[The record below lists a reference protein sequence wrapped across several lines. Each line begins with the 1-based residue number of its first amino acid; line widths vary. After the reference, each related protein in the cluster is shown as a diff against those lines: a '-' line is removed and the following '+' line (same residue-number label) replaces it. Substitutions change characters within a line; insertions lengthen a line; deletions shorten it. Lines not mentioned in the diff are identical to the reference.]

1 MKTVLSA
8 FVIALAVGLVGCSS
22 IKQTTQPPREAK
34 KDTQLQE
41 ALKEHQRDRALAR
54 LVQGSVYDVTGDYA
68 NAILEYQ
75 EALQFY
81 PEAATYYA
89 ISKDYSALGKHALAA
104 QHGAE
109 AVRLDSLN
117 ILYHQNLATIYLNAY
132 QPDLAVK
139 EFERIVQID
148 SNNVE
153 GLYNLARLYQTTRPL
168 KALEIYERILD
179 RTGDEWEILLQTA
192 ETYNSLG
199 RYDEAAEKYKHML
212 ELDPS
217 NKVLQRQLAETFGRA
232 GKFPEAQKLLEG
244 ILETDPKNA
253 EVLSSLADVY
263 MEQHQYNQALP
274 IYQQLL
280 LQERQNPEIRLR
292 IGIAYIGQADRD
304 STFVDKAKPI
314 FEQLNKD
321 IPNDWRPSYYLGV
334 IAARQ
339 PNDSVARAYFERVTR
354 LAAWN
359 GDAWWYL
366 GSSYFEKGEYQKLVD
381 AMLKAEQ
388 VLPKDYRILFL
399 LGLGYSRMDQN
410 EAAIVA
416 LRRSLELKPDDMNTL
431 STLALTLDGLHR
443 YQESDSLYERALKL
457 DPKSHLIMNNY
468 GYSLAERGLQLERA
482 LQMSL
487 QAIEAEPNNDS
498 YLDTVGWVYFKLGH
512 YEEAQKYISKA
523 IGVGGAS
530 ATVYEHMGDIQYK
543 LGEKKKAEQF
553 WKQALEMNSANQG
566 LKDKIARGS
575 L

>member
-1 MKTVLSA
+1 MKTALSA
-8 FVIALAVGLVGCSS
+8 LIVALAVGWTGCSS
-22 IKQTTQPPREAK
+22 VKEVAQTRQEPK
-34 KDTQLQE
+34 KDTQLLE
-41 ALKEHQRDRALAR
+41 RLKEYQRDRALAR

-68 NAILEYQ
+68 SAILEYQ
-75 EALQFY
+75 EAIQLY
-81 PEAATYYA
+81 PQAATYYA

-117 ILYHQNLATIYLNAY
+117 ILYHQNLAAIYLNAY
-132 QPDLAVK
+132 QPDLAIK
-139 EFERIVQID
+139 EFERVVQID
-148 SNNVE
+148 SNSVE
-153 GLYNLARLYQTTRPL
+153 GLYNLARLYQTNRPL

-179 RTGDEWEILLQTA
+179 RNGDEWEILLQTA

-199 RYDEAAEKYKHML
+199 RFDDAAEKYRHML

-217 NKVLQRQLAETFGRA
+217 NKVLQRQLAETYGRA

-253 EVLSSLADVY
+253 EALSSLADVY
-263 MEQHQYNQALP
+263 MEQHQYDRALP
-274 IYQQLL
+274 MYQKLL

-292 IGIAYIGQADRD
+292 IGIAYAGQVDRD
-304 STFVDKAKPI
+304 STFVDKARPI
-314 FEQLNKD
+314 FEQLCKD
-321 IPNDWRPSYYLGV
+321 IPNDWRPCYYLGV

-339 PNDSVARAYFERVTR
+339 AKDSVAREYFERVTH

-366 GSSYFEKGEYQKLVD
+366 GSSYFEKGEYQKLIEK
-381 AMLKAEQ
+381 MLTAEKN
-388 VLPKDYRILFL
+388 LPKDNRMPFL
-399 LGLGYSRMDQN
+399 LGLGYSRLDQN
-410 EAAIVA
+410 EAAIA
-416 LRRSLELKPDDMNTL
+416 AFRRSLDLKPDDINTL

-443 YQESDSLYERALKL
+443 YQESDSLYERALKV
-457 DPKSHLIMNNY
+457 DPRSHLVMNNY

-487 QAIEAEPNNDS
+487 QAIQAEPNNDS
-498 YLDTVGWVYFKLGH
+498 YLDTVGWVYFKLGR
-512 YEEAQKYISKA
+512 YDEALKYISKA
-523 IGVGGAS
+523 ITAGGAS

-543 LGEKKKAEQF
+543 LGAKNKAEQF
-553 WKQALEMNSANQG
+553 WKQALEINSANQS

>member
-1 MKTVLSA
+1 MKNSLSA
-8 FVIALAVGLVGCSS
+8 LIFVLAAGFAGCSS
-22 IKQTTQPPREAK
+22 VKETAQPKQEAK
-34 KDTQLQE
+34 KDARLLE
-41 ALKEHQRDRALAR
+41 RLKEYNRDRALAR

-75 EALQFY
+75 EALQLY
-81 PEAATYYA
+81 PQAATYYA

-117 ILYHQNLATIYLNAY
+117 LLYHQNLATIYVNAY
-132 QPDLAVK
+132 QSELAVK

-217 NKVLQRQLAETFGRA
+217 NRVLQRQLAETFGRA

-244 ILETDPKNA
+244 ILEADPKNVEA
-253 EVLSSLADVY
+253 LSSLADVY
-263 MEQHQYNQALP
+263 MEQHQYDRALP
-274 IYQQLL
+274 MYQKLL

-304 STFVDKAKPI
+304 STFVDKAKPV
-314 FEQLNKD
+314 FEKLIKD
-321 IPNDWRPSYYLGV
+321 IPNDWRPCYYLGV

-339 PNDSVARAYFERVTR
+339 SKDSVARDYFERVTR

-366 GSSYFEKGEYQKLVD
+366 GSSYFDKGEYQKLVD
-381 AMLKAEQ
+381 AMLKAEKA
-388 VLPKDYRILFL
+388 LPKDFRMPFL
-399 LGLGYSRMDQN
+399 LGLAYTRMDQN
-410 EAAIVA
+410 DLAIPA
-416 LRRSLELKPDDMNTL
+416 LHRSLELKPDDLNTL

-457 DPKSHLIMNNY
+457 DPRSHLIQNNY
-468 GYSLAERGLQLERA
+468 GYSLAERGMQLERA

-487 QAIEAEPNNDS
+487 QAIEAEPNNES

-512 YEEAQKYISKA
+512 YDQAQQYISKA
-523 IGVGGAS
+523 IAAGGAS
-530 ATVYEHMGDIQYK
+530 AAVYEHMGDIQYK
-543 LGEKKKAEQF
+543 LGEKKKAEQM
-553 WKQALEMNSANQG
+553 WKQALEMNSTNQG

>member
-1 MKTVLSA
+1 MKTTLSA
-8 FVIALAVGLVGCSS
+8 LVVALTAVFIGCSTV
-22 IKQTTQPPREAK
+22 KETAQTQPRAK
-34 KDTQLQE
+34 QDAQLLE
-41 ALKEHQRDRALAR
+41 RMKEYQRDRALAR

-75 EALQFY
+75 EALQLY
-81 PEAATYYA
+81 PQAATYYA

-117 ILYHQNLATIYLNAY
+117 ILYHQNLAAVYLNAY

-148 SNNVE
+148 SNNVD
-153 GLYNLARLYQTTRPL
+153 GLYNLARLYQTNRPL

-179 RTGDEWEILLQTA
+179 RTGDEWEILLQAA
-192 ETYNSLG
+192 ETYNSIG
-199 RYDEAAEKYKHML
+199 RYDAAAEKFKHML

-217 NKVLQRQLAETFGRA
+217 NKVLQRQLAETYGRA
-232 GKFPEAQKLLEG
+232 GKFPEAQALLEG
-244 ILETDPKNA
+244 ILETDPKNVEA
-253 EVLSSLADVY
+253 LSSLADVY
-263 MEQHQYNQALP
+263 MEQHQYDRALP
-274 IYQQLL
+274 MYQKLL
-280 LQERQNPEIRLR
+280 LQERQNPEVRLR

-304 STFVDKAKPI
+304 STFVDKAKPV

-321 IPNDWRPSYYLGV
+321 IPNDWRPNYYLGV
-334 IAARQ
+334 IAVRQ
-339 PNDSVARAYFERVTR
+339 SKDSVAREYFERVTT

-366 GSSYFEKGEYQKLVD
+366 GSSYFDKGEYQKLVD
-381 AMLKAEQ
+381 AMLKAEKN
-388 VLPKDYRILFL
+388 LPKDYRIPFL

-410 EAAIVA
+410 ELAITA
-416 LRRSLELKPDDMNTL
+416 LRRSLALKPDDMNTL

-443 YQESDSLYERALKL
+443 YEESDSLYERALKL
-457 DPKSHLIMNNY
+457 DPQSHLVMNNY

-482 LQMSL
+482 LRMSL
-487 QAIEAEPNNDS
+487 QAIDAEPNNDS
-498 YLDTVGWVYFKLGH
+498 YLDTVGWVYFKLGR
-512 YEEAQKYISKA
+512 YDEAHKYISKA
-523 IGVGGAS
+523 ITAGGAS
-530 ATVYEHMGDIQYK
+530 ATVYEHMGDIQFK
-543 LGEKKKAEQF
+543 MGEKKKAEQF
-553 WKQALEMNSANQG
+553 WKQALEMNTGNQS

>member
-1 MKTVLSA
+1 MKITLSIVIVALVTV
-8 FVIALAVGLVGCSS
+8 LVGCSS
-22 IKQTTQPPREAK
+22 MKETAQPSPGTK
-34 KDTQLQE
+34 KDTPLTE
-41 ALKEHQRDRALAR
+41 RVKEYQRDRALAR

-75 EALQFY
+75 EALQLY
-81 PEAATYYA
+81 PQAATEYA
-89 ISKDYSALGKHALAA
+89 ISKDYSALAKHALAA

-139 EFERIVQID
+139 EFERVVQID

-153 GLYNLARLYQTTRPL
+153 GQYNLARLYQTTRPL
-168 KALEIYERILD
+168 KAIEIYERLLD

-192 ETYNSLG
+192 ETYTSLG
-199 RYDEAAEKYKHML
+199 RFDEAAEKYKHML

-232 GKFPEAQKLLEG
+232 GKFPEAQKMLEN

-253 EVLSSLADVY
+253 EALSSLADVY
-263 MEQHQYNQALP
+263 MEQHQYDKAVP
-274 IYQQLL
+274 IYQKLL
-280 LQERQNPEIRLR
+280 LQERQNTEIKLR
-292 IGIAYIGQADRD
+292 IGIAYIGQADHD
-304 STFVDKAKPI
+304 STFVVKAKPI

-321 IPNDWRPSYYLGV
+321 IPNDWRPCYYLGV
-334 IAARQ
+334 IAAREAK
-339 PNDSVARAYFERVTR
+339 DSVARGYFERVPQ

-366 GSSYFEKGEYQKLVD
+366 GSSYFDKGEYQKLVD
-381 AMLKAEQ
+381 AMLKAEKT
-388 VLPKDYRILFL
+388 LPKDYRMPFL
-399 LGLGYSRMDQN
+399 LGLAYSRMDQN
-410 EAAIVA
+410 DRAVPE
-416 LRRSLELKPDDMNTL
+416 LRRSLELKPADMNTL

-457 DPKSHLIMNNY
+457 DPKSHLVMNNY

-498 YLDTVGWVYFKLGH
+498 YLDTTGWIYFKLGRF
-512 YEEAQKYISKA
+512 EEALKYISKA
-523 IGVGGAS
+523 IGAGGAS
-530 ATVYEHMGDIQYK
+530 ATVYEHMVDIQYK
-543 LGEKKKAEQF
+543 LGEKKKADQF
-553 WKQALEMNSANQG
+553 WKQALELNSANQG

>member
-1 MKTVLSA
+1 MKTALSA
-8 FVIALAVGLVGCSS
+8 LVVALAAGLLGCSS
-22 IKQTTQPPREAK
+22 VKETAQTRQEPPK
-34 KDTQLQE
+34 NTQLLE
-41 ALKEHQRDRALAR
+41 RLKEYQRDRALAR

-68 NAILEYQ
+68 SAILEYQ
-75 EALQFY
+75 EAIQLY
-81 PEAATYYA
+81 PQAATYYA

-117 ILYHQNLATIYLNAY
+117 ILYHQNLAAIYLNAY
-132 QPDLAVK
+132 QPDLALK
-139 EFERIVQID
+139 EFERVVRID

-153 GLYNLARLYQTTRPL
+153 GLFNLARLYQPNQPL

-199 RYDEAAEKYKHML
+199 RFEDAAEKYKHML

-217 NKVLQRQLAETFGRA
+217 NKVLQRQLAETYGRA
-232 GKFPEAQKLLEG
+232 GKFSEAQKLLEG

-253 EVLSSLADVY
+253 EALSSLADVY
-263 MEQHQYNQALP
+263 MEQHQYERALP
-274 IYQQLL
+274 MYQKLL

-292 IGIAYIGQADRD
+292 IAIAYVGQADRD
-304 STFVDKAKPI
+304 STFVDKAKPV
-314 FEQLNKD
+314 FEQLTKD
-321 IPNDWRPSYYLGV
+321 MPNDWRPCYYLGV

-339 PNDSVARAYFERVTR
+339 SKDSVAREYFERVTH

-366 GSSYFEKGEYQKLVD
+366 GSSYFEKGEYQKLID
-381 AMLKAEQ
+381 AMLKAEKN
-388 VLPKDYRILFL
+388 LPKDNRMPFL
-399 LGLGYSRMDQN
+399 LGLGYTRLDQN
-410 EAAIVA
+410 EAAIAA
-416 LRRSLELKPDDMNTL
+416 LRRSLDLKPDDINTL

-443 YQESDSLYERALKL
+443 YQESDSLYERALKV
-457 DPKSHLIMNNY
+457 DPRSHLVMNNY
-468 GYSLAERGLQLERA
+468 GYSLADRGLQLERA

-498 YLDTVGWVYFKLGH
+498 YLDTVGWVYFKLGR
-512 YEEAQKYISKA
+512 YDEALKYISKA
-523 IGVGGAS
+523 ITAGGAS

-543 LGEKKKAEQF
+543 LGEKKKAEQS
-553 WKQALEMNSANQG
+553 WKQALEMNSANQT

>member
-1 MKTVLSA
+1 MKTALSA
-8 FVIALAVGLVGCSS
+8 FLVALAVGWTGCSS
-22 IKQTTQPPREAK
+22 VKEVAQTRQEPQ
-34 KDTQLQE
+34 KDTQLLE
-41 ALKEHQRDRALAR
+41 RMKEYQRDRALAR
-54 LVQGSVYDVTGDYA
+54 LVQGSVYDVSGDYA
-68 NAILEYQ
+68 SAILEYQ
-75 EALQFY
+75 EAIQLY
-81 PEAATYYA
+81 PQAATYYA

-117 ILYHQNLATIYLNAY
+117 ILYHQNLAAIYLSAY
-132 QPDLAVK
+132 QPDLAAK
-139 EFERIVQID
+139 EFERVVQID

-153 GLYNLARLYQTTRPL
+153 GLYNLARLYQTSRPL

-199 RYDEAAEKYKHML
+199 RFDDAAEKYKHML
-212 ELDPS
+212 EIDPS
-217 NKVLQRQLAETFGRA
+217 NKILQRQLAETYGRA

-253 EVLSSLADVY
+253 EALSSLADVY
-263 MEQHQYNQALP
+263 MEQHHYDRALP
-274 IYQQLL
+274 IYQKLL

-292 IGIAYIGQADRD
+292 IAIAYVGQADRD
-304 STFVDKAKPI
+304 STFVDKARPV
-314 FEQLNKD
+314 FEQLSKD
-321 IPNDWRPSYYLGV
+321 IPNDWRPCYYLGV

-339 PNDSVARAYFERVTR
+339 AKDSVAREYFERVTH

-366 GSSYFEKGEYQKLVD
+366 GSSYFEKGEYQKLIEK
-381 AMLKAEQ
+381 MLIAEKT
-388 VLPKDYRILFL
+388 LPKDNRIPFL
-399 LGLGYSRMDQN
+399 LGLAYSRLDQN
-410 EAAIVA
+410 DAAIAA
-416 LRRSLELKPDDMNTL
+416 LRRSLDLKPDDINTL

-443 YQESDSLYERALKL
+443 YRESDSLYERALNV
-457 DPKSHLIMNNY
+457 DPRSHLVMNNY

-498 YLDTVGWVYFKLGH
+498 YLDTVGWVYFKLGR
-512 YEEAQKYISKA
+512 YDEALKYISKA
-523 IGVGGAS
+523 ITAGGAS

-553 WKQALEMNSANQG
+553 WKQALEMNSANQN

>member
-1 MKTVLSA
+1 
-8 FVIALAVGLVGCSS
+8 
-22 IKQTTQPPREAK
+22 
-34 KDTQLQE
+34 
-41 ALKEHQRDRALAR
+41 
-54 LVQGSVYDVTGDYA
+54 VYDVTGDYA

-75 EALQFY
+75 EALQLY
-81 PEAATYYA
+81 PQAATYYA

-132 QPDLAVK
+132 QLDLAVK

-153 GLYNLARLYQTTRPL
+153 GLYNLARLYQPSRPL
-168 KALEIYERILD
+168 KALEIYEHLLD
-179 RTGDEWEILLQTA
+179 RTGYQWEILLQTA
-192 ETYNSLG
+192 EIYNSLG
-199 RYDEAAEKYKHML
+199 RYDEAAEKYNHML

-253 EVLSSLADVY
+253 EALSSLADVY
-263 MEQHQYNQALP
+263 MEQHQYDRALP
-274 IYQQLL
+274 IYQKLL

-304 STFVDKAKPI
+304 STFVDKAKPV

-321 IPNDWRPSYYLGV
+321 TPNDWRPCYYLGV

-339 PNDSVARAYFERVTR
+339 VKDSVAREYFECVTR

-366 GSSYFEKGEYQKLVD
+366 GSSYFEKGEYQKLID
-381 AMLKAEQ
+381 AMLKAEKA
-388 VLPKDYRILFL
+388 LPRDYRIPFL

-410 EAAIVA
+410 ERAVTAF
-416 LRRSLELKPDDMNTL
+416 RRSLDLKPDDMNTL
-431 STLALTLDGLHR
+431 STLALTLDGLRR
-443 YQESDSLYERALKL
+443 YQESDSLYERALKV
-457 DPKSHLIMNNY
+457 DPKSHLVMNNY

-487 QAIEAEPNNDS
+487 QAIEAEPKNES
-498 YLDTVGWVYFKLGH
+498 YLDTVGWVYFKLGN
-512 YEEAQKYISKA
+512 YEEAQKYIAKA
-523 IGVGGAS
+523 INAGGAS

-553 WKQALEMNSANQG
+553 WKQSLEMNSGNQD

>member
-1 MKTVLSA
+1 MKNTLSA
-8 FVIALAVGLVGCSS
+8 LLVALAAGLIGCSS
-22 IKQTTQPPREAK
+22 VKETAQTQQEVK
-34 KDTQLQE
+34 KDTPVLE
-41 ALKEHQRDRALAR
+41 RLKEYQRDRALAR
-54 LVQGSVYDVTGDYA
+54 LVQGSVFDVTGDYA

-75 EALQFY
+75 EALQLY
-81 PEAATYYA
+81 PQAATEYA

-109 AVRLDSLN
+109 AIRLDSLN
-117 ILYHQNLATIYLNAY
+117 ILYHQNLATIYLSAY
-132 QPDLAVK
+132 QPELAVK

-153 GLYNLARLYQTTRPL
+153 GLYNLARLYQANRPL

-199 RYDEAAEKYKHML
+199 RYDEAAEKFKHML

-232 GKFPEAQKLLEG
+232 GKFPEAQQLLEG
-244 ILETDPKNA
+244 ILESDPKNA
-253 EVLSSLADVY
+253 EALSSLADVF
-263 MEQHQYNQALP
+263 MEQHQYERALP
-274 IYQQLL
+274 IYQKLL
-280 LQERQNPEIRLR
+280 LQERQNTEIRLR
-292 IGIAYIGQADRD
+292 IGIAYIGQVDRD
-304 STFVDKAKPI
+304 STFVDKARPI

-321 IPNDWRPSYYLGV
+321 IPNDWRPCYYLGV

-339 PNDSVARAYFERVTR
+339 AKDSVAREYFERVTQ

-366 GSSYFEKGEYQKLVD
+366 GLSFFDKGEYQKLVD
-381 AMLKAEQ
+381 AMLKADKG
-388 VLPKDYRILFL
+388 LPRDYRIPFL

-410 EAAIVA
+410 EKAITA
-416 LRRSLELKPDDMNTL
+416 FHRSLALKPDDINTL

-457 DPKSHLIMNNY
+457 DPKSHLLMNNY

-482 LQMSL
+482 LRMSL

-523 IGVGGAS
+523 IGVGGTS

>member
-1 MKTVLSA
+1 MKKALSTL
-8 FVIALAVGLVGCSS
+8 ILALVFGLVGCGS
-22 IKQTTQPPREAK
+22 
-34 KDTQLQE
+34 
-41 ALKEHQRDRALAR
+41 LKETAQPQSAARKDGQFQERLKEYQRDRALSR

-75 EALQFY
+75 EALQLY
-81 PEAATYYA
+81 PQAATYYA

-117 ILYHQNLATIYLNAY
+117 ILYHQNLATVYLNAY

-139 EFERIVQID
+139 EFERIVQLD
-148 SNNVE
+148 STNVE
-153 GLYNLARLYQTTRPL
+153 GLYNLARLYQTSRPL

-199 RYDEAAEKYKHML
+199 RFNEAAEKYKHML

-232 GKFPEAQKLLEG
+232 GKFPEAQKMLEG
-244 ILETDPKNA
+244 IVEADPKNA
-253 EVLSSLADVY
+253 EALSSLADVF
-263 MEQHQYNQALP
+263 MEQHQYDRALP
-274 IYQQLL
+274 IYQKLL
-280 LQERQNPEIRLR
+280 LQEKQNPEIRLR

-304 STFVDKAKPI
+304 STFVDKARPI
-314 FEQLNKD
+314 FEDIAKD
-321 IPNDWRPSYYLGV
+321 LPNDWRPCYYLGV
-334 IAARQ
+334 IAARAAK
-339 PNDSVARAYFERVTR
+339 DSVARGYFERVTN

-366 GSSYFEKGEYQKLVD
+366 GSSYFDRGEYQKLVD
-381 AMLKAEQ
+381 AMQKAEKTI
-388 VLPKDYRILFL
+388 PKDYRIPFL
-399 LGLGYSRMDQN
+399 LGLGYSRMEQN
-410 EAAIVA
+410 EKAIAA
-416 LRRSLELKPDDMNTL
+416 LRRSLELKPDDINSL
-431 STLALTLDGLHR
+431 STLAMTLDGMHR
-443 YQESDSLYERALKL
+443 YQESDSLYERALAL
-457 DPKSHLIMNNY
+457 DPKSPLLMNNY
-468 GYSLAERGLQLERA
+468 GYSLAERGLQLDRA
-482 LQMSL
+482 LRMSL

-498 YLDTVGWVYFKLGH
+498 YLDTVGWVYFRLGK
-512 YEEAQKYISKA
+512 YDEAMKYISKA

-530 ATVYEHMGDIQYK
+530 ATVYEHMGDIHYK
-543 LGEKKKAEQF
+543 LGDKKKAEDF
-553 WKQALEMNSANQG
+553 WKQSLEMNSANQS

>member
-1 MKTVLSA
+1 MKTALLSL
-8 FVIALAVGLVGCSS
+8 VVALAAGLAGCSS
-22 IKQTTQPPREAK
+22 VKETAQKNQAVK

-41 ALKEHQRDRALAR
+41 RLKEYQRDRAFAR

-75 EALQFY
+75 EALQLY
-81 PEAATYYA
+81 PQAATYYA

-117 ILYHQNLATIYLNAY
+117 LLYHQNLATIYLNAY

-153 GLYNLARLYQTTRPL
+153 GLYNLARLYQPNRPL

-212 ELDPS
+212 ELDPG

-253 EVLSSLADVY
+253 EARSSLADVY
-263 MEQHQYNQALP
+263 MEQHQYGRALP
-274 IYQQLL
+274 IYQKLL
-280 LQERQNPEIRLR
+280 RQEGQNPEIRLR

-304 STFVDKAKPI
+304 STFVEKAKPV

-321 IPNDWRPSYYLGV
+321 IPNDWRPCYYLGV
-334 IAARQ
+334 IAAREAK
-339 PNDSVARAYFERVTR
+339 DSVAREYFERVTR

-366 GSSYFEKGEYQKLVD
+366 GSSYYDKGEYQKLVD
-381 AMLKAEQ
+381 AMLKAEKS
-388 VLPKDYRILFL
+388 LPKDHRMPFL
-399 LGLGYSRMDQN
+399 LGLGYSRIDQN
-410 EAAIVA
+410 ESAIAAF
-416 LRRSLELKPDDMNTL
+416 RRSLELKPDDINTL

-443 YQESDSLYERALKL
+443 YQESDSLYERALKV
-457 DPKSHLIMNNY
+457 DPRSHLIMNNF

-487 QAIEAEPNNDS
+487 QAIEAEPNNES
-498 YLDTVGWVYFKLGH
+498 YLDTVGWVYFKLGR

-523 IGVGGAS
+523 IGAGRAS
-530 ATVYEHMGDIQYK
+530 ATVYEHMGDIHYK

-553 WKQALEMNSANQG
+553 WKQSLEMNSANQG

>member
-1 MKTVLSA
+1 MKTALSA
-8 FVIALAVGLVGCSS
+8 LVVALTAVLIGCSS
-22 IKQTTQPPREAK
+22 VKETAQPQQAAK
-34 KDTQLQE
+34 KDAQLLE
-41 ALKEHQRDRALAR
+41 RMKEYQRDRALAR

-75 EALQFY
+75 EALQLY
-81 PEAATYYA
+81 PQAATYYA

-117 ILYHQNLATIYLNAY
+117 ILYHQNLAAVYLNAY

-179 RTGDEWEILLQTA
+179 RTADEWEILLQTA

-217 NKVLQRQLAETFGRA
+217 NKVLQRQLAETYGRA

-244 ILETDPKNA
+244 ILETDPKNVEA
-253 EVLSSLADVY
+253 LSSLADVY
-263 MEQHQYNQALP
+263 MEQHQYDRALP
-274 IYQQLL
+274 MYQKLL
-280 LQERQNPEIRLR
+280 LQEHQNPEVRLR

-304 STFVDKAKPI
+304 STFVDKAKPV

-321 IPNDWRPSYYLGV
+321 IPNDWRPCYYLGV

-339 PNDSVARAYFERVTR
+339 AKDSVAREYFERVTS
-354 LAAWN
+354 LAPWN

-366 GSSYFEKGEYQKLVD
+366 GTSYFDKGEYQKLVD
-381 AMLKAEQ
+381 AMLKAEKN
-388 VLPKDYRILFL
+388 LPKDYRIPFL

-410 EAAIVA
+410 EKAITA
-416 LRRSLELKPDDMNTL
+416 LRRSLGLKPDDMNAL

-443 YQESDSLYERALKL
+443 YQESDSLYERALKI
-457 DPKSHLIMNNY
+457 DPRSHLVMNNY

-487 QAIEAEPNNDS
+487 QAIEAEPNNES
-498 YLDTVGWVYFKLGH
+498 YLDTVGWVYFKLGR
-512 YEEAQKYISKA
+512 YDEAHKYIAKA
-523 IGVGGAS
+523 IGAGGAS
-530 ATVYEHMGDIQYK
+530 ATVYEHMGDIQFK

-553 WKQALEMNSANQG
+553 WKQALEMNSANEG

>member
-1 MKTVLSA
+1 MKNTLSA
-8 FVIALAVGLVGCSS
+8 LLVALAAGLIGCSS
-22 IKQTTQPPREAK
+22 VKETAQTQQEVK
-34 KDTQLQE
+34 KDTPVLE
-41 ALKEHQRDRALAR
+41 RLKEYQRDRALAR
-54 LVQGSVYDVTGDYA
+54 LVQGSVFDVTGDYA

-75 EALQFY
+75 EALQLY
-81 PEAATYYA
+81 PQAATEYA

-109 AVRLDSLN
+109 AIRLDSLN
-117 ILYHQNLATIYLNAY
+117 ILYHQNLATIYLSAY
-132 QPDLAVK
+132 QPELAVK

-153 GLYNLARLYQTTRPL
+153 GLYNLARLYQANRPL

-199 RYDEAAEKYKHML
+199 RYDEAAEKFKHML

-232 GKFPEAQKLLEG
+232 GKFPEAQQLLEG
-244 ILETDPKNA
+244 ILESDPKNA
-253 EVLSSLADVY
+253 EALSSLADVF
-263 MEQHQYNQALP
+263 MEQHQYERALP
-274 IYQQLL
+274 IYQKLL
-280 LQERQNPEIRLR
+280 LQERQNTEIRLR
-292 IGIAYIGQADRD
+292 IGIAYIGQVDRD
-304 STFVDKAKPI
+304 STFVDKARPI

-321 IPNDWRPSYYLGV
+321 IPNDWRPCYYLGV

-339 PNDSVARAYFERVTR
+339 AKDSVAREYFERVTQ

-366 GSSYFEKGEYQKLVD
+366 GLSFFDKGEYQKLVD
-381 AMLKAEQ
+381 AMLKADKG
-388 VLPKDYRILFL
+388 LPRDYRIPFL

-410 EAAIVA
+410 EKAITA
-416 LRRSLELKPDDMNTL
+416 FHRSLALKPDDINTL

-457 DPKSHLIMNNY
+457 DPKSHLLMNNY

-482 LQMSL
+482 LRMSL

-523 IGVGGAS
+523 IGAGGAS
-530 ATVYEHMGDIQYK
+530 AAVYEHMGDIQYK

>member
-1 MKTVLSA
+1 MKTAHA
-8 FVIALAVGLVGCSS
+8 FVVVLAAGLVGCSS
-22 IKQTTQPPREAK
+22 VKETAQQPQEVR
-34 KDTQLQE
+34 KDTQLKE
-41 ALKEHQRDRALAR
+41 RLKEYQRDRALAR

-75 EALQFY
+75 EALQLY
-81 PEAATYYA
+81 PQAATEYA
-89 ISKDYSALGKHALAA
+89 ISKDYSALGKHALAT

-117 ILYHQNLATIYLNAY
+117 ILYHHNLATVYLNAY
-132 QPDLAVK
+132 QPDLAAK
-139 EFERIVQID
+139 EFERIIQID
-148 SNNVE
+148 SNNVD
-153 GLYNLARLYQTTRPL
+153 GLYNLARLYQTSKPL
-168 KALEIYERILD
+168 RALEIYERILD

-217 NKVLQRQLAETFGRA
+217 NKILQRQLAEIYGRA
-232 GKFPEAQKLLEG
+232 GKFPEAQKMLEG
-244 ILETDPKNA
+244 ILEADPKNA
-253 EVLSSLADVY
+253 EALASLADVY
-263 MEQHQYNQALP
+263 MEQHQFDRALP
-274 IYQQLL
+274 IYQKLL
-280 LQERQNPEIRLR
+280 LQEKQNPEIRLR
-292 IGIAYIGQADRD
+292 IGIAYVGQADHD
-304 STFVDKAKPI
+304 STFVDKAKPV

-321 IPNDWRPSYYLGV
+321 IPNDWRPCYYLGV

-339 PNDSVARAYFERVTR
+339 AKDSVAREYFEKVTR

-366 GSSYFEKGEYQKLVD
+366 GSSYFDKGEYRQLVD
-381 AMLKAEQ
+381 AMHKAEKA
-388 VLPKDYRILFL
+388 LPKDHRMPFL
-399 LGLGYSRMDQN
+399 LGLAYSRTNENDQAI
-410 EAAIVA
+410 AAFH
-416 LRRSLELKPDDMNTL
+416 RSLELKPDDINTL

-443 YQESDSLYERALKL
+443 YRESDSLYERALKV
-457 DPKSHLIMNNY
+457 DPHSHLVMNNY

-487 QAIEAEPNNDS
+487 QAIKAEPNNDS

-512 YEEAQKYISKA
+512 YDEAQQYISKA
-523 IGVGGAS
+523 IGAGGAS

-553 WKQALEMNSANQG
+553 WKQALEKNSTNQD

>member
-1 MKTVLSA
+1 MKTLISCIVVVTVVAAS
-8 FVIALAVGLVGCSS
+8 GCSS
-22 IKQTTQPPREAK
+22 VKESAQPKQDLQKATE
-34 KDTQLQE
+34 LQE
-41 ALKEHQRDRALAR
+41 RVKEYQRERALAR

-75 EALQFY
+75 EALQLY
-81 PEAATYYA
+81 PQAATEYA

-104 QHGAE
+104 QHGKE
-109 AVRLDSLN
+109 AVRLDSLS

-132 QPDLAVK
+132 QPELAVK
-139 EFERIVQID
+139 EFEWILQLD
-148 SNNVE
+148 SNNVD
-153 GLYNLARLYQTTRPL
+153 GMYNLARLYQGSRPL
-168 KALEIYERILD
+168 KALEIYERLLD
-179 RTGDEWEILLQTA
+179 RTGDEWDILLQTA

-212 ELDPS
+212 EIDPS
-217 NKVLQRQLAETFGRA
+217 NKVLQRQLAETYGRA

-253 EVLSSLADVY
+253 EALSSLADVY
-263 MEQHQYNQALP
+263 MEQHQYDRALP
-274 IYQQLL
+274 IYQKLVI
-280 LQERQNPEIRLR
+280 QERQNTEIQLR
-292 IGIAYIGQADRD
+292 VGIAYAGQIDRD
-304 STFVDKAKPI
+304 STFIDKAKPI

-321 IPNDWRPSYYLGV
+321 VPNDWRPYYYLGLM
-334 IAARQ
+334 AARQ
-339 PNDSVARAYFERVTR
+339 AKDSIARDNFEHVTR

-359 GDAWWYL
+359 AEAWWYL

-381 AMLKAEQ
+381 AMLTAQKT
-388 VLPKDYRILFL
+388 LPKDYRMPFL
-399 LGLGYSRMDQN
+399 LGLAYSRMDKNQ
-410 EAAIVA
+410 EAIVA
-416 LRRSLELKPDDMNTL
+416 LRRSLELKPDDINTL
-431 STLALTLDGLHR
+431 GTLAMTLDGLHR
-443 YQESDSLYERALKL
+443 YQESDSLYEQALKV
-457 DPKSHLIMNNY
+457 DPKAHIVLNNY

-487 QAIEAEPNNDS
+487 QAIAADPNNDS
-498 YLDTVGWVYFKLGH
+498 YLDTVGWVYFKLGKLD
-512 YEEAQKYISKA
+512 EAQKYISKA

>member
-1 MKTVLSA
+1 MKTTLSA
-8 FVIALAVGLVGCSS
+8 LVVALTAVFIGCSS
-22 IKQTTQPPREAK
+22 VKETAQTQQRVKQDA
-34 KDTQLQE
+34 QLLE
-41 ALKEHQRDRALAR
+41 RMKEYQRDRALAR

-75 EALQFY
+75 EALQLY
-81 PEAATYYA
+81 PQAATYFA

-104 QHGAE
+104 QHGVE

-117 ILYHQNLATIYLNAY
+117 ILYHQNLAAVYLNAY

-153 GLYNLARLYQTTRPL
+153 GLYNLARLYQTNRPL

-179 RTGDEWEILLQTA
+179 RSGDEWEILLQAA
-192 ETYNSLG
+192 ETYNSIG
-199 RYDEAAEKYKHML
+199 RYDAAAEKFKHML

-217 NKVLQRQLAETFGRA
+217 NKVLQRQLAETYGRA

-253 EVLSSLADVY
+253 EALSSLADVY
-263 MEQHQYNQALP
+263 MEQHLYDRALP
-274 IYQQLL
+274 IYQKLL
-280 LQERQNPEIRLR
+280 LQERQNPEVRLR

-304 STFVDKAKPI
+304 STFVDKAKPV

-321 IPNDWRPSYYLGV
+321 IPNDWRPNYYLGV

-339 PNDSVARAYFERVTR
+339 AKDSVARGYFERVTS

-366 GSSYFEKGEYQKLVD
+366 GTSYFDKGEYQKLVD
-381 AMLKAEQ
+381 AMLKAEKN
-388 VLPKDYRILFL
+388 LPKDYRIPFL

-410 EAAIVA
+410 ELAITA
-416 LRRSLELKPDDMNTL
+416 FRRSLGLKPDDMNTL

-457 DPKSHLIMNNY
+457 DPQSHLVMNNY

-482 LQMSL
+482 LRMSL

-498 YLDTVGWVYFKLGH
+498 YLDTVGWVYFKLGR
-512 YEEAQKYISKA
+512 YDEAHKYISKA
-523 IGVGGAS
+523 ITAGGAS
-530 ATVYEHMGDIQYK
+530 ATVYEHMGDIQFK

-553 WKQALEMNSANQG
+553 WKQALEMNSGNQS
-566 LKDKIARGS
+566 LKDKIVRGS

>member
-1 MKTVLSA
+1 MKTVLFA
-8 FVIALAVGLVGCSS
+8 LIVALAVGWTGCSAV
-22 IKQTTQPPREAK
+22 KEVAHTRQEPK
-34 KDTQLQE
+34 KDTQLLE
-41 ALKEHQRDRALAR
+41 RLKEYQRDRALAR
-54 LVQGSVYDVTGDYA
+54 LVQGSVYDVSGDYA
-68 NAILEYQ
+68 SAILEYQ
-75 EALQFY
+75 EAIQLY
-81 PEAATYYA
+81 PQAATYYA

-117 ILYHQNLATIYLNAY
+117 ILYHQNLAAIYLNAY
-132 QPDLAVK
+132 QPELALK
-139 EFERIVQID
+139 EFERVVQID

-153 GLYNLARLYQTTRPL
+153 GLYNLARLYQPNRPL

-199 RYDEAAEKYKHML
+199 RFDDAAEKYKHML

-217 NKVLQRQLAETFGRA
+217 NKVLQRQLAETYGRA

-244 ILETDPKNA
+244 ILESDPKNA
-253 EVLSSLADVY
+253 EALSSLADVY
-263 MEQHQYNQALP
+263 MEQHRYDQALP
-274 IYQQLL
+274 MYQKLL

-292 IGIAYIGQADRD
+292 IGIAYAGQADRD
-304 STFVDKAKPI
+304 STFVDKARPI
-314 FEQLNKD
+314 FEELTKD
-321 IPNDWRPSYYLGV
+321 MPNDWRPCYYLGV

-339 PNDSVARAYFERVTR
+339 AKDSVAREYFGRVTT

-366 GSSYFEKGEYQKLVD
+366 GSSYFDKGEYQKLVD
-381 AMLKAEQ
+381 AMLKAEKNI
-388 VLPKDYRILFL
+388 PKDNRMPFL

-410 EAAIVA
+410 EAAIA
-416 LRRSLELKPDDMNTL
+416 AFRRSLDLKPDDINTL
-431 STLALTLDGLHR
+431 SSLALTLDGLHR
-443 YQESDSLYERALKL
+443 YQESDSLYERALKV
-457 DPKSHLIMNNY
+457 DPRSHLVMNNY

-498 YLDTVGWVYFKLGH
+498 YLDTVGWVYFKLGR
-512 YEEAQKYISKA
+512 YDEALKYISKA
-523 IGVGGAS
+523 MNAGGAS
-530 ATVYEHMGDIQYK
+530 ATVNEHMGDIQYK

-553 WKQALEMNSANQG
+553 WKQALEMNSTNQN

>member
-1 MKTVLSA
+1 MKTTHSVL
-8 FVIALAVGLVGCSS
+8 VVALAAGLLGCSS
-22 IKQTTQPPREAK
+22 VKETA
-34 KDTQLQE
+34 QLQRE
-41 ALKEHQRDRALAR
+41 SKADSQLQDRLKEYQRDRALAR

-75 EALQFY
+75 EALQLY
-81 PEAATYYA
+81 PQAATEYA

-117 ILYHQNLATIYLNAY
+117 TLYHQNLASIYLNAY
-132 QPDLAVK
+132 QPELAVK
-139 EFERIVQID
+139 EFERIVRID

-153 GLYNLARLYQTTRPL
+153 ALFNLARLYQANKPL
-168 KALEIYERILD
+168 KALEIYERLLD

-199 RYDEAAEKYKHML
+199 RYDEAAQKYKHML
-212 ELDPS
+212 ELDPG

-232 GKFPEAQKLLEG
+232 GKFPEAQKMLEG

-253 EVLSSLADVY
+253 EALSSLADVY
-263 MEQHQYNQALP
+263 MEQHQYDHALP
-274 IYQQLL
+274 IYQKLL

-304 STFVDKAKPI
+304 STFVDKAKPV
-314 FEQLNKD
+314 FEQLYKD
-321 IPNDWRPSYYLGV
+321 IPNDWRPCYYLGV

-339 PNDSVARAYFERVTR
+339 AKDSVAREYFERVTR

-366 GSSYFEKGEYQKLVD
+366 GSSYFDKGEYQKLAD
-381 AMLKAEQ
+381 AMTKAEKA
-388 VLPKDYRILFL
+388 LPRDYRMPFL
-399 LGLGYSRMDQN
+399 LGLAYSRMDQN
-410 EAAIVA
+410 ETAITA
-416 LRRSLELKPDDMNTL
+416 FRRSLDLKPDDINTL

-457 DPKSHLIMNNY
+457 DPKSHLLMNNY
-468 GYSLAERGLQLERA
+468 GYSLAERGLQLDRA

-498 YLDTVGWVYFKLGH
+498 YLDTVGWVYFKLGR
-512 YEEAQKYISKA
+512 YDLAQQYISKA
-523 IGVGGAS
+523 ISVGGAS

-543 LGEKKKAEQF
+543 LGEKEKAEQF
-553 WKQALEMNSANQG
+553 WKQSLDMNSANQG

>member
-1 MKTVLSA
+1 MKTALSA
-8 FVIALAVGLVGCSS
+8 FLVALAVGWTGCSS
-22 IKQTTQPPREAK
+22 VKEVAQARQEPQ
-34 KDTQLQE
+34 KDTQLLE
-41 ALKEHQRDRALAR
+41 RMKEYQRDRALAR
-54 LVQGSVYDVTGDYA
+54 LVQGSVYDVSGDYA
-68 NAILEYQ
+68 SAILEYQ
-75 EALQFY
+75 EAIQLY
-81 PEAATYYA
+81 PQAATYYA

-117 ILYHQNLATIYLNAY
+117 ILYHQNLAAIYLSAY
-132 QPDLAVK
+132 QPDLAAK
-139 EFERIVQID
+139 EFERVVQID

-153 GLYNLARLYQTTRPL
+153 GLYNLARLYQTSRPL

-199 RYDEAAEKYKHML
+199 RFDDAAEKYKHML
-212 ELDPS
+212 EIDPS
-217 NKVLQRQLAETFGRA
+217 NKILQRQLAETYGRA

-253 EVLSSLADVY
+253 EALSSLADVY
-263 MEQHQYNQALP
+263 MEQHHYDRALP
-274 IYQQLL
+274 IYQKLL

-292 IGIAYIGQADRD
+292 IAIAYVGQADRD
-304 STFVDKAKPI
+304 STFVDKARPV
-314 FEQLNKD
+314 FEQLSKD
-321 IPNDWRPSYYLGV
+321 IPNDWRPCYYLGV

-339 PNDSVARAYFERVTR
+339 AKDSVAREYFERVTH

-366 GSSYFEKGEYQKLVD
+366 GSSYFEKGEYQKLIEK
-381 AMLKAEQ
+381 MLIAEKT
-388 VLPKDYRILFL
+388 LPKDNRIPFL
-399 LGLGYSRMDQN
+399 LGLAYSRLDQN
-410 EAAIVA
+410 DAAIAA
-416 LRRSLELKPDDMNTL
+416 LRRSLDLKPDDINTL

-443 YQESDSLYERALKL
+443 YRESDSLYERALNV
-457 DPKSHLIMNNY
+457 DPRSHLVMNNY

-498 YLDTVGWVYFKLGH
+498 YLDTVGWVYFKLGR
-512 YEEAQKYISKA
+512 YDEALKYISKA
-523 IGVGGAS
+523 ITAGGAS

-553 WKQALEMNSANQG
+553 WKQALEMNSANQN

>member
-1 MKTVLSA
+1 MKTNLSL
-8 FVIALAVGLVGCSS
+8 FLVALAAGFIGCTSV
-22 IKQTTQPPREAK
+22 KETAQQPQEVK
-34 KDTQLQE
+34 KDAQLQE
-41 ALKEHQRDRALAR
+41 RLKEYQRDRALAR

-75 EALQFY
+75 EALQLY
-81 PEAATYYA
+81 PQAATEYA

-117 ILYHQNLATIYLNAY
+117 ILYHQNLATVYLNAY
-132 QPDLAVK
+132 QPDLAVN
-139 EFERIVQID
+139 EFERIAQID
-148 SNNVE
+148 SNNVD
-153 GLYNLARLYQTTRPL
+153 GLYNLARLYQTSKPL
-168 KALEIYERILD
+168 RAIEIYERLLD
-179 RTGDEWEILLQTA
+179 RSGDEWEILLQTA

-217 NKVLQRQLAETFGRA
+217 NKVLQRQLAETYGRA
-232 GKFPEAQKLLEG
+232 GKFPKAQKLLEG

-253 EVLSSLADVY
+253 EALSSLADVY
-263 MEQHQYNQALP
+263 MEQHQYDRALP
-274 IYQQLL
+274 IYQKLL
-280 LQERQNPEIRLR
+280 LEERQNPEIRLR
-292 IGIAYIGQADRD
+292 IGIAYVGQADRD
-304 STFVDKAKPI
+304 STFVDKAKPV

-339 PNDSVARAYFERVTR
+339 AKDSVARENFEKVTR
-354 LAAWN
+354 LAPWN
-359 GDAWWYL
+359 GDAWYYL
-366 GSSYFEKGEYQKLVD
+366 GSSYFDKGEYQKLID
-381 AMLKAEQ
+381 AMLKAGKT
-388 VLPKDYRILFL
+388 LPKDYRMPFL
-399 LGLGYSRMDQN
+399 LGLGYSRTDQN
-410 EAAIVA
+410 DQAIAAF
-416 LRRSLELKPDDMNTL
+416 RRSLELKPDDINTL

-443 YQESDSLYERALKL
+443 YQESDSLYERALKV
-457 DPKSHLIMNNY
+457 DPRSHLVMNNY

-487 QAIEAEPNNDS
+487 QAISAEPNNDS
-498 YLDTVGWVYFKLGH
+498 YLDTVGWVYFKLGR
-512 YEEAQKYISKA
+512 YDEAQKYISKA
-523 IGVGGAS
+523 IGAGGTS

-553 WKQALEMNSANQG
+553 WKQALEMNSSNQD

>member
-1 MKTVLSA
+1 M
-8 FVIALAVGLVGCSS
+8 S
-22 IKQTTQPPREAK
+22 IW
-34 KDTQLQE
+34 
-41 ALKEHQRDRALAR
+41 
-54 LVQGSVYDVTGDYA
+54 
-68 NAILEYQ
+68 
-75 EALQFY
+75 
-81 PEAATYYA
+81 
-89 ISKDYSALGKHALAA
+89 
-104 QHGAE
+104 
-109 AVRLDSLN
+109 
-117 ILYHQNLATIYLNAY
+117 
-132 QPDLAVK
+132 
-139 EFERIVQID
+139 
-148 SNNVE
+148 NNV
-153 GLYNLARLYQTTRPL
+153 
-168 KALEIYERILD
+168 
-179 RTGDEWEILLQTA
+179 
-192 ETYNSLG
+192 S
-199 RYDEAAEKYKHML
+199 
-212 ELDPS
+212 
-217 NKVLQRQLAETFGRA
+217 
-232 GKFPEAQKLLEG
+232 
-244 ILETDPKNA
+244 TD
-253 EVLSSLADVY
+253 
-263 MEQHQYNQALP
+263 QALP

-292 IGIAYIGQADRD
+292 IGIAYISQADRD
-304 STFVDKAKPI
+304 STFIDKAKPI
-314 FEQLNKD
+314 FEQVVKD
-321 IPNDWRPSYYLGV
+321 LPNDWRPNFYLGV

-339 PNDSVARAYFERVTR
+339 PNDSVAREYFERVTR

-388 VLPKDYRILFL
+388 ILPKDYRISFL
-399 LGLGYSRMDQN
+399 LGLGYSRLDQN
-410 EAAIVA
+410 EAAVEA

-443 YQESDSLYERALKL
+443 YQESDSLYERALML

-482 LQMSL
+482 LKMSL

-543 LGEKKKAEQF
+543 LGEKQKAEQF
-553 WKQALEMNSANQG
+553 WKQALEKDSANQS

>member
-1 MKTVLSA
+1 MKTALYTL
-8 FVIALAVGLVGCSS
+8 ALALAAIVAGCGSLNEMAQ
-22 IKQTTQPPREAK
+22 KRQVPQ
-34 KDTQLQE
+34 KDPQLLE
-41 ALKEHQRDRALAR
+41 RLKEYNRDRALAR

-68 NAILEYQ
+68 SAILEYQ
-75 EALQFY
+75 EAIQLY
-81 PEAATYYA
+81 PQAATYYA

-117 ILYHQNLATIYLNAY
+117 ILYHQNLAAIYLNAY
-132 QPDLAVK
+132 QPELAIK

-153 GLYNLARLYQTTRPL
+153 GLYNLARLYQPNRPL

-179 RTGDEWEILLQTA
+179 RTGDEWEILLLTA
-192 ETYNSLG
+192 ETYNTLG
-199 RYDEAAEKYKHML
+199 RYDAAAEKYKHML

-217 NKVLQRQLAETFGRA
+217 NKVLQRQLAETYGRA

-253 EVLSSLADVY
+253 EALSSLADVY
-263 MEQHQYNQALP
+263 MEQHQYDRALP
-274 IYQQLL
+274 IYQKLL
-280 LQERQNPEIRLR
+280 LQEGQNPEIRLR
-292 IGIAYIGQADRD
+292 IGIAYAGQVDRD
-304 STFVDKAKPI
+304 STFTDKARPI
-314 FEQLNKD
+314 FEQLCKD
-321 IPNDWRPSYYLGV
+321 IPNDWRPCYYLGV
-334 IAARQ
+334 MAARQ
-339 PNDSVARAYFERVTR
+339 SKDSVAREYFGRVTH

-366 GSSYFEKGEYQKLVD
+366 GSSYFEKGEYQKLID
-381 AMLKAEQ
+381 AMLKAEKN
-388 VLPKDYRILFL
+388 LPNDNRMPFL

-410 EAAIVA
+410 DAAIA
-416 LRRSLELKPDDMNTL
+416 AFRRSLVLKPDDINAL

-443 YQESDSLYERALKL
+443 YQESDSLYERALKV
-457 DPKSHLIMNNY
+457 DPRSHLVMNNY

-498 YLDTVGWVYFKLGH
+498 YLDTVGWVYFKLGR
-512 YEEAQKYISKA
+512 YDEAQKYISKA
-523 IGVGGAS
+523 ISAGGAS

-553 WKQALEMNSANQG
+553 WKQALEINSANQS
-566 LKDKIARGS
+566 LKDKITRGS

>member
-1 MKTVLSA
+1 MKTALSA
-8 FVIALAVGLVGCSS
+8 LLVALAVGWTGCSS
-22 IKQTTQPPREAK
+22 VKEVAQTRQEPQ
-34 KDTQLQE
+34 KDTQLLE
-41 ALKEHQRDRALAR
+41 RMKEYQRDRALAR
-54 LVQGSVYDVTGDYA
+54 LVQGSVYDVSGDYA
-68 NAILEYQ
+68 SAILEYQ
-75 EALQFY
+75 EAIQLY
-81 PEAATYYA
+81 PQAATYYA

-117 ILYHQNLATIYLNAY
+117 ILYHQNLAAIYLSAY
-132 QPDLAVK
+132 QPDLAAK
-139 EFERIVQID
+139 EFERVVQID

-153 GLYNLARLYQTTRPL
+153 GLYNLARLYQTSRPL

-199 RYDEAAEKYKHML
+199 RFDDAAEKYKHML
-212 ELDPS
+212 EIDPS
-217 NKVLQRQLAETFGRA
+217 NKILQRQLAETYGRA

-253 EVLSSLADVY
+253 EALSSLADVY
-263 MEQHQYNQALP
+263 MEQHHYDRALP
-274 IYQQLL
+274 IYQKLL

-292 IGIAYIGQADRD
+292 IAIAYVGQADRD
-304 STFVDKAKPI
+304 STFVDKARPV
-314 FEQLNKD
+314 FEQLSKD
-321 IPNDWRPSYYLGV
+321 IPNDWRPCYYLGV

-339 PNDSVARAYFERVTR
+339 AKDSVAREYFERVTH

-366 GSSYFEKGEYQKLVD
+366 GSSYFEKGEYQKLIEK
-381 AMLKAEQ
+381 MLIAEKT
-388 VLPKDYRILFL
+388 LPKDNRIPFL
-399 LGLGYSRMDQN
+399 LGLAYSRLDQN
-410 EAAIVA
+410 DAAIAA
-416 LRRSLELKPDDMNTL
+416 LRRSLDLKPDDINTL

-443 YQESDSLYERALKL
+443 YRESDSLYERALNV
-457 DPKSHLIMNNY
+457 DPRSHLVMNNY

-498 YLDTVGWVYFKLGH
+498 YLDTVGWVYFKLGR
-512 YEEAQKYISKA
+512 YDEALKYISKA
-523 IGVGGAS
+523 ITAGGAS

-553 WKQALEMNSANQG
+553 WKQALEMNSANQN